1 MIDQFFFT
9 VGSLSAA
16 IAVIFGAFGAHLLK
30 KRLPVERLESFETG
44 VRYQMYHALA
54 LLGAS
59 FATVNWSFSILPVLA
74 GWLFILGTLLF
85 SGSLYLLS
93 LTGKRWLGAI
103 APIGG
108 VALILGWLCLVFIF
122 WGF

>member
-1 MIDQFFFT
+1 MIDQFFFI

-93 LTGKRWLGAI
+93 LTGKRWLGMI

-108 VALILGWLCLVFIF
+108 VAFILGWLCLVLIF
-122 WGF
+122 WGI